1 MSRLTLRTV
10 STELTNGLAAVSV
23 AMSKDAMAPVLA
35 SVRVERTDDHT
46 ATLLATDRYRVA
58 RVRIPARW
66 TGDGTG
72 FQIEAADVKRL
83 ITDGKARIAADRRL
97 TTHDYLMTLEVGS
110 DERLA
115 VSAKH
120 PYDGTEASFTTFAAH
135 GDYPRVGQ
143 LFPDTLPQSEGMV
156 AVNPAFLA
164 DFAKVKDIRP
174 ATAKDAKGMPL
185 VLHPNGAKPVLVTV
199 GDWFTGLLM
208 PVTGT
213 GGTPVV
219 STADTLPNDA
229 EWITDILDA
238 SAWAV
243 TPDA

>member
-1 MSRLTLRTV
+1 MYNLTLRTV

-23 AMSKDAMAPVLA
+23 AMSKDATVPTLA
-35 SVRVERTDDHT
+35 AVRIERTDDNT

-66 TGDGTG
+66 TGEGTG
-72 FQIEAADVKRL
+72 FQIAAADVKRL
-83 ITDGKARIAADRRL
+83 IADGKARISADRRL
-97 TTHDYLMTLEVGS
+97 TTHDYLVTLEVGS
-110 DERLA
+110 DERLS

-120 PYDGTEASFTTFAAH
+120 PYDGTEATFTTLVSPC
-135 GDYPRVGQ
+135 DYPRVER

-156 AVNPAFLA
+156 ALNPAFLA

-174 ATAKDAKGMPL
+174 ATAKDAKHTPI

-208 PVTGT
+208 PLTGT
-213 GGTPVV
+213 SSKPVV
-219 STADTLPNDA
+219 STADTFPNDA
-229 EWITDILDA
+229 EWIAELLDA
-238 SAWAV
+238 SE
-243 TPDA
+243 